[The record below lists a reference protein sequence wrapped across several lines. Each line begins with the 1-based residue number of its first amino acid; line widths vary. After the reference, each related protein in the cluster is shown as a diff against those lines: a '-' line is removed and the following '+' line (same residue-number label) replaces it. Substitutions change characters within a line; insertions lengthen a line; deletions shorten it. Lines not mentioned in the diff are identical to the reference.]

1 MAWVSSK
8 YSNSIV
14 FAIVLLLASGLL
26 QARVNYPAH
35 RAGHLKTILAVL
47 ETSLVR
53 DDI

>member
-1 MAWVSSK
+1 MK
-8 YSNSIV
+8 KGEN
-14 FAIVLLLASGLL
+14 FNHPKSGV
-26 QARVNYPAH
+26 QIKVEPVNYPAH